1 MVGSGNRHRQQLIK
15 KPSLARK
22 SPMVEGH
29 LGRARP
35 ARPPPQRPP
44 SVASAHGQSAELR
57 ILRLAPRLRIC
68 PKLKL
73 TESHVARR
81 DQHLLACSMNAA
93 QTVCR

>member
-57 ILRLAPRLRIC
+57 ILRRLVNSHR
-68 PKLKL
+68 L
-73 TESHVARR
+73 TQFNSR
-81 DQHLLACSMNAA
+81 M
-93 QTVCR
+93 